1 VDPVKLTLGEMLL
14 LTNLKAV
21 ASMRGWGLK
30 KTIAKL
36 QKILA
41 VLEQMRAEKAAPAQA
56 PDVGADPSV
65 LQAEQFLRD
74 LQQQD
79 DDKPDD
85 KP

>member
-41 VLEQMRAEKAAPAQA
+41 VLEQMRAEKASPAPA
-56 PDVGADPSV
+56 PDTSVDPSV
-65 LQAEQFLRD
+65 LQAEQFLRG

-79 DDKPDD
+79 DDKPDT
-85 KP
+85 PQ